1 MFHVEQLSW
10 LYGLEEL
17 VRSLMFHV
25 EHISLDYDNRTAV

>member
-25 EHISLDYDNRTAV
+25 EHVYI

>member
-10 LYGLEEL
+10 LYGLEGL

-25 EHISLDYDNRTAV
+25 EHVRYDNRTVV